1 MSGLRQTAQEYL
13 RIRRAL
19 GFKLETAGRL
29 LLQFLDYLESV
40 GAETITTEYALRWA
54 TLPGDANPIWW
65 GVRLTAV
72 RGFARYLQ
80 TIDPATEL
88 PPRAVLPVG
97 TGRRRPT
104 PYIYSEEEI
113 TALMTAA
120 GHWRPW
126 LSAFTL
132 QTLIG
137 LLTVTG
143 IRIGEAIRLDRD
155 DLALEHGRLVIRNSK
170 FGKSRQL
177 PLHQTTTRAL
187 HAYLRQRDEL
197 CPHVDT
203 HALLITATGKRLD
216 RSNVERQFRQLRT
229 HGVDVFG
236 SVLVTLALMLGV
248 YAIVKSTDYDRAS
261 LHTFGFGGAAV
272 ALLGVFLAYGSRIAN
287 PVFPLPI
294 LRVPGLVGTQHRARV
309 PGHRG
314 CSRRSC
320 SACCS
325 AARARLRRA
334 GDGPRVPADDADDGR
349 AVARR
354 RGAADEAGRT
364 AGDAARRPSNV
375 TGAGGRGRPDRPR

>member
-1 MSGLRQTAQEYL
+1 
-13 RIRRAL
+13 
-19 GFKLETAGRL
+19 
-29 LLQFLDYLESV
+29 
-40 GAETITTEYALRWA
+40 
-54 TLPGDANPIWW
+54 
-65 GVRLTAV
+65 
-72 RGFARYLQ
+72 
-80 TIDPATEL
+80 
-88 PPRAVLPVG
+88 
-97 TGRRRPT
+97 
-104 PYIYSEEEI
+104 
-113 TALMTAA
+113 MTAA

-354 RGAADEAGRT
+354 RGAARLVGPLVMRLAGLRT
-364 AGDAARRPSNV
+364 SPAQEDVDVLTVHGEVDVANPWEGSQEHL
-375 TGAGGRGRPDRPR
+375 